1 MNDKRLGRQ
10 TVALAHPP
18 SVLSFSNIGGKFEG
32 QGPLADFFDE
42 ISNDSFF
49 GEKTWEKAESAMQKT
64 VLQRALEKA
73 ELTPEGLFAYVSTYA
88 EATTGADVSGLTP
101 ENITAMVSRK
111 PGVILT
117 HLPSAI
123 QIQVIGRIEPDPI
136 LLNGKMQMR
145 TSGIAGLP

>member
-49 GEKTWEKAESAMQKT
+49 GE
-64 VLQRALEKA
+64 R
-73 ELTPEGLFAYVSTYA
+73 PG
-88 EATTGADVSGLTP
+88 
-101 ENITAMVSRK
+101 RK
-111 PGVILT
+111 QSP
-117 HLPSAI
+117 PCRRRSFSE
-123 QIQVIGRIEPDPI
+123 RW
-136 LLNGKMQMR
+136 R
-145 TSGIAGLP
+145 RRS

>member
-73 ELTPEGLFAYVSTYA
+73 ELTPEDLDY
-88 EATTGADVSGLTP
+88 
-101 ENITAMVSRK
+101 
-111 PGVILT
+111 IL
-117 HLPSAI
+117 A
-123 QIQVIGRIEPDPI
+123 GD
-136 LLNGKMQMR
+136 LLNQCIG
-145 TSGIAGLP
+145 SSFGLRDFRVPFYGGSSFHLGN